1 MKNGENNTTM
11 TVKDAE
17 AFVAA
22 FDNMAAYIHDWARR
36 KGFWDG
42 VRNDGE
48 MLMLATSELAE
59 ALEAIRNGNPADD
72 KVPEFDGYTAEIAD
86 CIIRLLDLSAGR
98 GLPVAS
104 AIVAKMLVNEK
115 RPYRHGKRF

>member
-1 MKNGENNTTM
+1 MVANNDKPDL
-11 TVKDAE
+11 TVKEAE

-22 FDNMAAYIHDWARR
+22 FERMAAYVHDWARR

-42 VRNDGE
+42 GRNDGE

-59 ALEAIRNGNPADD
+59 ALEALRHGNPPDD

-98 GLPVAS
+98 GLPVAQ
-104 AIVAKMLVNEK
+104 AIVAKMVVNE
-115 RPYRHGKRF
+115 RRSYRHGKRF